1 VIVKLPVSTEWLLH
15 CATSLAQLEPGA
27 TASAAQLAEHY
38 DLPAPDLAKQLQALV
53 RAGVLAATTGP
64 RGGFRLARKPA
75 EITLLQIVEAV
86 DGPSSP
92 YECREIRQQGRG
104 ALPAEECRNA
114 CILAAKMADA
124 HDAWRRSLAGVS
136 LADILGELPAWAPE
150 RTRSLL
156 TGAKDAGRGRRG
168 PPR

>member
-1 VIVKLPVSTEWLLH
+1 GARPAGGPPPPPPGGGGPGGGGGGGGGRPPPPPPV
-15 CATSLAQLEPGA
+15 
-27 TASAAQLAEHY
+27 
-38 DLPAPDLAKQLQALV
+38 
-53 RAGVLAATTGP
+53 
-64 RGGFRLARKPA
+64 RLARKPA

-104 ALPAEECRNA
+104 ALPAEDCRNA
-114 CILAAKMADA
+114 CILAAKMTDA

-156 TGAKDAGRGRRG
+156 TGARDAGSGRRG
-168 PPR
+168 TPR